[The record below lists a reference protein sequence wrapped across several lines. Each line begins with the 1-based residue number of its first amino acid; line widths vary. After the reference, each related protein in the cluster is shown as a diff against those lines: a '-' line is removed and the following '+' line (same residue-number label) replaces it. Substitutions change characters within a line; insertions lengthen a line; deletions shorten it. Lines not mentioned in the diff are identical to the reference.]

1 MKKILTHILDFLD
14 VEKRQKVKDDEFL
27 AEATSLVDLERRLQI
42 LENRYTH
49 RSHRNVFNDIQHF

>member
-14 VEKRQKVKDDEFL
+14 VEKRQKVQDDAFL